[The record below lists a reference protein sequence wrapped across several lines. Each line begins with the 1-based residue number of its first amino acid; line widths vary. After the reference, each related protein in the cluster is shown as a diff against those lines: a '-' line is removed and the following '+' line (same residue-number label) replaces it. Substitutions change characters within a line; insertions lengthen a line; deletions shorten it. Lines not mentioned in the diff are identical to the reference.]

1 MLPPAATRL
10 GLGVTGPHATPAVT
24 REGTARLVHAALDL
38 GVTLFDTGPMYG
50 AGEGERRLGGA
61 LASVARER
69 VFVCTKART
78 WNAGDERAPAA
89 IVAASLAESLQRLG
103 LDHVD
108 ALFLHGPRPA
118 DIAAPV
124 LETLASLKAAGRI
137 RFAGVCGRGPE
148 CLAGLAS
155 GGIDLLMAPVAG
167 ADALLAA
174 AARRGVPV
182 FAIETM
188 RGRRSPWRAP
198 ASVAD
203 AWYLAR
209 AARDAWIGA
218 APPPGDGV
226 AAALSRPAVAS
237 VIVQTTRAA
246 HLAENARAAGLQ
258 IAPGT
263 R

>member
-1 MLPPAATRL
+1 MLPSAATRL

-24 REGTARLVHAALDL
+24 RGATARLVHAAIDL
-38 GVTLFDTGPMYG
+38 GVTVFDTGPMYG
-50 AGEGERRLGGA
+50 AGEGERRLGAA
-61 LASVARER
+61 LAGVARDR

-78 WNAGDERAPAA
+78 WNPGDGRAPAA
-89 IVAASLAESLQRLG
+89 IVAASLAESLDRLG
-103 LDHVD
+103 LAHVD
-108 ALFLHGPRPA
+108 ALFLHGPRRE

-137 RFAGVCGRGPE
+137 RYAGVCGRGPE
-148 CLAGLAS
+148 CGAGLAS
-155 GGIDLLMAPVAG
+155 GGIDLLMTPVAC
-167 ADALLAA
+167 ADDLLAE

-209 AARDAWIGA
+209 AVRDAWLGA
-218 APPPGDGV
+218 APPAGDGI
-226 AAALSRPAVAS
+226 AAALARPAVAS
-237 VIVQTTRAA
+237 VIVQTTRAG

-258 IAPGT
+258 IAPEN